1 MPFIADTGQPLGP
14 FWKRAVVRLSES
26 WPTPLLVP
34 DPLRDLTLAPQWVW
48 FPDLFAHVAPR
59 RNGSA
64 ALCRMGAAGL
74 DRHGRARPL
83 RLTR

>member
-34 DPLRDLTLAPQWVW
+34 DTLRDLTLAPQWVW
-48 FPDLFAHVAPR
+48 FPDLFAHVAERTAPPT
-59 RNGSA
+59 GYGFSLA
-64 ALCRMGAAGL
+64 ETWAL
-74 DRHGRARPL
+74 AR
-83 RLTR
+83 